1 MKCETG
7 KIHAKKRYS
16 SGFIMIYT
24 VTVSLFGLT
33 PDCGKHQVIG
43 GVPIPQ
49 EFHLSV
55 VRPHCLRRFYSFF
68 MPSSRNSLV
77 LIVIIFDLL
86 KIIENLKTR
95 KP

>member
-7 KIHAKKRYS
+7 RIHAKKRYS

-33 PDCGKHQVIG
+33 PDCGKHQAIG

-49 EFHLSV
+49 ELHLSV
-55 VRPHCLRRFYSFF
+55 VRPHCLRRFHARTVTGREYHYL
-68 MPSSRNSLV
+68 PRGSL
-77 LIVIIFDLL
+77 
-86 KIIENLKTR
+86 
-95 KP
+95 P